1 MTKALW
7 NGTVIAESDK
17 CQEVEGNL
25 YFPSEALRAEY
36 FTDSTTSTV
45 CVWKG
50 TARYFDVVV
59 DGAINP
65 DAAWYYPDTKSAAD
79 HIKNS
84 VAFWRGVKVER

>member
-7 NGTVIAESDK
+7 NGTVIAEADK

-25 YFPSEALRAEY
+25 YFPSEALIAEY

-79 HIKNS
+79 HIKNC

>member
-65 DAAWYYPDTKSAAD
+65 DAAWYYPDTKLAAD
-79 HIKNS
+79 HIKNC